1 MCTVSIYQQDA
12 LCIVTMNRD
21 ERRDRLEAGLHE
33 TAACG
38 LIPACTYPLDSLS
51 GGSWVGINRAGFTL
65 CLLNRYDPP
74 PHSDTSDT
82 NLPRQW
88 RSRGDIIP
96 QALKTPDSS
105 ACNDFLRN
113 MTVEDFP
120 GFDLLLIE
128 QGKTRLYRWN
138 RRHYAVT
145 DIESSPWYMLTSSSV
160 ASNHCS
166 KRRHQQ
172 FLDFTRLVDTHSL
185 APELILEE
193 LHYHQFADDKSA
205 SIFME
210 REQTHTKSIT
220 QIVMSSNAM
229 SLNYLPQQ
237 SLEPMVRPT
246 SLAS

>member
-21 ERRDRLEAGLHE
+21 ERRNRPEAGLHQ
-33 TAACG
+33 AAASDHF
-38 LIPACTYPLDSLS
+38 PACTYPLDSLS
-51 GGSWVGINRAGFTL
+51 GGTWIGINRAGFTL

-74 PHSDTSDT
+74 PQTEAPQPTH
-82 NLPRQW
+82 W

-96 QALKTPDSS
+96 QALKTPDSL
-105 ACNDFLRN
+105 ACNEFLRSL
-113 MTVEDFP
+113 TVENFP

-128 QGKTRLYRWN
+128 PGKTRLYRWN

-145 DIESSPWYMLTSSSV
+145 DIESRPWYMLTSSSV
-160 ASNHCS
+160 ASTHCT
-166 KRRHQQ
+166 KRRHKQ
-172 FLDFTRLVDTHSL
+172 FLDFTQL
-185 APELILEE
+185 ADKQIPSPELILSE
-193 LHYHQFADDKSA
+193 LHCHQFADDKSA

-210 REQTHTKSIT
+210 RELTHTKSIT
-220 QIVMSSNAM
+220 QVVMHSDGI

-237 SLEPMVRPT
+237 TPESMS